1 MAGNKSKIRNMGK
14 SEASLGGA
22 LLTIIAAGVAGG
34 ALLISGAKALG
45 EFILE
50 EQKDSYQKLEER
62 READKEAARR
72 ITAVENGEEY

>member
-1 MAGNKSKIRNMGK
+1 MIRRKIEKRIKAWIDGSNK
-14 SEASLGGA
+14 
-22 LLTIIAAGVAGG
+22 